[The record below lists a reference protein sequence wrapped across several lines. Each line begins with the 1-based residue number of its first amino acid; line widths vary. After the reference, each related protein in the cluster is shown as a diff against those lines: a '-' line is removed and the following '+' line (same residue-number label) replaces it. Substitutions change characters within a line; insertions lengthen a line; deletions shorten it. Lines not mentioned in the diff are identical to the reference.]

1 MQELYNLEIDE
12 NTLLTMVEMNP
23 EIKELTNE
31 EILDKVN
38 LLQIINCNERQ
49 IKNIISSNSLYLTR
63 LNTDI
68 KKLINYLLSIGFK
81 DLNILFEANPY
92 ILNLDEFEVKDY
104 IDKKIKSGELLSNI
118 VDDLDSNPYLFLEM

>member
-31 EILDKVN
+31 EVLDKVN
-38 LLQIINCNERQ
+38 LLEIINCNKRQ
-49 IKNIISSNSLYLTR
+49 IRNIISSNSLYLTR

-92 ILNLDEFEVKDY
+92 ILNLDEFEVNDY

-118 VDDLDSNPYLFLEM
+118 VDDLDTNPYLFLEM

>member
-23 EIKELTNE
+23 ELKELTNE

-38 LLQIINCNERQ
+38 LLEIINCNKRQ

>member
-23 EIKELTNE
+23 EIKKLTNE

-38 LLQIINCNERQ
+38 LLEIINCNKRQ
-49 IKNIISSNSLYLTR
+49 IRNIISSNSLYLTR

-118 VDDLDSNPYLFLEM
+118 VDDLDTNPYLFLEM

>member
-1 MQELYNLEIDE
+1 MKELYNLEIDE
-12 NTLLTMVEMNP
+12 NTLLTMIEMNP

-31 EILDKVN
+31 EVLDKIN
-38 LLQIINCNERQ
+38 LLQIINCNKRQ

-68 KKLINYLLSIGFK
+68 KKLINYLVSIGFK

-92 ILNLDEFEVKDY
+92 ILNLDEFEIKDY
-104 IDKKIKSGELLSNI
+104 IDKRIKSGELLNNI

>member
-23 EIKELTNE
+23 ELKELTNK
-31 EILDKVN
+31 EILDKIN
-38 LLQIINCNERQ
+38 LLEIINCNKRQ
-49 IKNIISSNSLYLTR
+49 IRNIISSNSLYLTR

>member
-23 EIKELTNE
+23 EIKKLTNE

-38 LLQIINCNERQ
+38 LLEIINCNKRQ

-68 KKLINYLLSIGFK
+68 KKLINYLVSVGFK

>member
-23 EIKELTNE
+23 ELKELTNE
-31 EILDKVN
+31 EVLDKIN
-38 LLQIINCNERQ
+38 LLEIINCNKRQ

-68 KKLINYLLSIGFK
+68 KKLINYLVSIGFK

-92 ILNLDEFEVKDY
+92 ILNLDEFEIKNY
-104 IDKKIKSGELLSNI
+104 IDKRIKSGELLSNI

>member
-23 EIKELTNE
+23 ELKELTNE
-31 EILDKVN
+31 EVLDKIN
-38 LLQIINCNERQ
+38 LLEIINCNKRQ

-68 KKLINYLLSIGFK
+68 KKLINYLVSIGFK

-104 IDKKIKSGELLSNI
+104 IDKRIKSGELLSNI

>member
-23 EIKELTNE
+23 ELKELTNK
-31 EILDKVN
+31 EILDKIN
-38 LLQIINCNERQ
+38 LLEIINCNKRQ

-68 KKLINYLLSIGFK
+68 KKLINYLVSIGFK

-92 ILNLDEFEVKDY
+92 ILNLDEFEIKNY
-104 IDKKIKSGELLSNI
+104 IDKRIKSGELLSNI

>member
-23 EIKELTNE
+23 EIKKLTNE

-38 LLQIINCNERQ
+38 LLEIINCNKRQ

>member
-23 EIKELTNE
+23 ELKELTNK

-38 LLQIINCNERQ
+38 LLEIINCNKRQ
-49 IKNIISSNSLYLTR
+49 IRNIISSNSLYLTR

-68 KKLINYLLSIGFK
+68 KKLINYLLSVGFK

-118 VDDLDSNPYLFLEM
+118 VDDLDTNPYLFLEM